1 MYPKWRAGANFNLRW
16 KDLSLS
22 MAFTASYGGKAYSLT
37 NAIFSYNG
45 RNKNS
50 LEGRYDGLI
59 HDGVNA
65 NADGT
70 FSKNTTVTQ
79 SITDYYNSTIWHRNN
94 VESNTFDT
102 SFLKLKE
109 LRLEYS
115 LPKKVINNTKGLQGF
130 SVAFFM
136 TNVFCI
142 TNWPQFDPEVAAIS
156 GSSLYGGVE
165 TGSYP
170 MTRTY
175 GFNVKFKF

>member
-1 MYPKWRAGANFNLRW
+1 
-16 KDLSLS
+16 

-70 FSKNTTVTQ
+70 FSKNTTITQ

-115 LPKKVINNTKGLQGF
+115 LPKRVINNTKGLQGF

-142 TNWPQFDPEVAAIS
+142 TKWPQFDPEVAAIS
-156 GSSLYGGVE
+156 GASLYGGVE

-175 GFNVKFKF
+175 GLNVKFKF